1 MPTTPP
7 SAQSVT
13 PPAARPAERTSPW
26 RYGVGMFGTS
36 IPINLIKGSMLYFY
50 VTLLGMPATTFA
62 AVYAVYGIID
72 AIDNPVFGYISDRT
86 RTRWGR
92 RRPYLVIGALALLGS
107 MIALFLVPGGVA
119 AETTSLVVWFAF
131 FAILSEMA
139 DSLIN
144 ANYGALLPELFP
156 EEKRR
161 AIANSAR
168 QGFQLVAMIIALG
181 LTPVLAQNVLGC
193 SGEGCAD
200 PTVGYTRLA
209 VIYGVI
215 ATIVIIYMA
224 LGVRE
229 NPKISDTPQPR
240 FFRSIGEILTNRY
253 FWTVGV
259 VSALYGTAM
268 GLLLGG
274 LQNFVRYTLNGDGL
288 TATILQVTVI
298 FASIGFLMVWTKIVE
313 RKGAAWTW
321 RVALVVAALGFIPL
335 YFAHD
340 LLTGIIGGLTV
351 ALGYSGLLATN
362 DLIAARVL
370 DEDAARNGVHREG
383 IFLSAFGVFGR
394 LSGLVIALALASLT
408 WFFGFESGASPGPQP
423 DVAFRFYLSVYPA
436 VLLGIGAIIARVI
449 TVPGAAASPE
459 SVAAVAEELGD

>member
-1 MPTTPP
+1 MSTLTSP
-7 SAQSVT
+7 V
-13 PPAARPAERTSPW
+13 PAPRPMERTSPW

-36 IPINLIKGSMLYFY
+36 IPINLIKGSMMYFY
-50 VTLLGMPATTFA
+50 VTLLGMPTTTFA

-92 RRPYLVIGALALLGS
+92 RRPYLVVGALVLLIS
-107 MIALFLVPGGVA
+107 MIALFLVPDSVTA
-119 AETTSLVVWFAF
+119 QTTSLIVWFAF

-181 LTPVLAQNVLGC
+181 LTPVLARQVLGC
-193 SGEGCAD
+193 EGVGCAD

-209 VIYGVI
+209 VIYGAI
-215 ATIVIIYMA
+215 ATAVIIYMA
-224 LGVRE
+224 LGVKE
-229 NPKISDTPQPR
+229 NPQIGDTPQPR
-240 FFRSIGEILTNRY
+240 FFRSIGEILTNKY

-268 GLLLGG
+268 ALLLGG
-274 LQNFVRYTLNGDGL
+274 LQNYVQYTLGGDGW

-298 FASIGFLMVWTKIVE
+298 IASVGFLMMWTRVVRK
-313 RKGAAWTW
+313 KGAAWTW
-321 RVALVVAALGFIPL
+321 RLALPIAALGFVPL

-340 LLTGIIGGLTV
+340 LITGILGGLTV

-362 DLIAARVL
+362 DLIVARVL
-370 DEDAARNGVHREG
+370 DDDAARHGVHREG
-383 IFLSAFGVFGR
+383 IFLSAFGVLGR
-394 LSGLVIALALASLT
+394 LNGLIVALALSSLT
-408 WFFGFESGASPGPQP
+408 WFFGFVSGEIPGDQP

-436 VLLGIGAIIARVI
+436 ILLGIGAVISRII
-449 TVPGAAASPE
+449 TVPGADASAE
-459 SVAAVAEELGD
+459 TVGAVRDELGD